1 MTTTTTTKT
10 RPAPRPLVVSETERS
25 RIVYTRGSG
34 YELAFDGIYAGTFD
48 TMEQAEAERDRRL
61 NAELERCPALSG
73 TTPGEPQIAYAL
85 QYDCASHQYRPFVQ
99 IDGGG
104 WTALDRGGWTY
115 TEAEQIA
122 EQYKQEYLQA
132 WRRGEAVQG

>member
-1 MTTTTTTKT
+1 MTTKT
-10 RPAPRPLVVSETERS
+10 RPAPRPIVVSETERS
-25 RIVYTRGSG
+25 RITYMRRVG
-34 YELAFDGIYAGTFD
+34 YELTFDTISAGTFD
-48 TMEQAEAERDRRL
+48 TMEQAETERDRRL
-61 NAELERCPALSG
+61 AQELPERIPALSG

-85 QYDCASHQYRPFVQ
+85 QYDATSHQYHATVRF
-99 IDGGG
+99 DGGP
-104 WTALDRGGWTY
+104 WQTLDRHGWTY

>member
-1 MTTTTTTKT
+1 MTTTRKT
-10 RPAPRPLVVSETERS
+10 RPAPRPLIVSETERS
-25 RIVYTRGSG
+25 RITYMRRVG
-34 YELAFDGIYAGTFD
+34 YELTFDTISAGTFD
-48 TMEQAEAERDRRL
+48 TMEQAETERDRRL
-61 NAELERCPALSG
+61 NAELERIPALSG

-85 QYDCASHQYRPFVQ
+85 RYDAASHQYQPRVQ

-104 WTALDRGGWTY
+104 WTALDRYGWTY